1 VNVSSKGVRQTVS
14 IPGTGLSHT
23 SFSRRTSRRR
33 QLTSVPHATA
43 SAPSAGHS
51 NSGQSFPTP
60 TTKAPLQLRADPA
73 TITPLDD
80 AAVITVTKQWAERH
94 ASVLG
99 RFITGGIT
107 DIDYRDVDRYR
118 ATYTIESR
126 RVVVRTEPLARKVKA
141 TGVLASPA
149 SFDPWAESIAEQLSA
164 TRTLATCP
172 TCRGEGRHRCPACA
186 GSGDL
191 LCDACGATGTVIS
204 DRSGNSIKCRT
215 CGGDGRRR
223 CPCRDGIVSCDSCN
237 GKGVATV
244 WLEVESTS
252 RVERRTDGDP
262 RFVASGATE
271 EIAANVERIGGAEG
285 TRDTI
290 GSTATAL
297 LERPALQVGLNT
309 TADRER
315 RVEVQHEQSAIA
327 VVRYTLAGREGELA
341 IEGWSGNLKAEE
353 GAVAPLRALHS
364 RLWLGAIAAFCASG
378 LLALWFPSRHWYYA
392 SSPIAGI
399 LALGPFL
406 LPLAVWPFLVYR
418 SRPAQ
423 NRDAYASLVALVP
436 AVTIVVAQALLAAT
450 GPSLQRAQEL
460 AATGHPREAM
470 LEAKAS
476 AELGINAD
484 KAKVFHD
491 ALLLKE
497 VEKNA
502 NPSSVW
508 PELAAATFLTEGSRH
523 EAERHALGVTE
534 HRADTLLL
542 AGEYPAVLSFIGSV
556 PMPFRTAASLQERK
570 ARAEGKLVETEWATI
585 GNAALL
591 ADRVKACQAI
601 QPPLKEL
608 GNALSDY
615 ASVSAGQIDKA
626 CAKADAEEKQ
636 RLRLVEAAAA
646 AAQLK
651 AAQAGRAAEA
661 RVARN
666 ARAWSTAPLS
676 CNDGTLSPSCVCG
689 GSHRG
694 CCSHHGGVAGCS
706 APR

>member
-1 VNVSSKGVRQTVS
+1 
-14 IPGTGLSHT
+14 
-23 SFSRRTSRRR
+23 
-33 QLTSVPHATA
+33 
-43 SAPSAGHS
+43 
-51 NSGQSFPTP
+51 
-60 TTKAPLQLRADPA
+60 
-73 TITPLDD
+73 
-80 AAVITVTKQWAERH
+80 
-94 ASVLG
+94 
-99 RFITGGIT
+99 
-107 DIDYRDVDRYR
+107 
-118 ATYTIESR
+118 
-126 RVVVRTEPLARKVKA
+126 
-141 TGVLASPA
+141 
-149 SFDPWAESIAEQLSA
+149 
-164 TRTLATCP
+164 
-172 TCRGEGRHRCPACA
+172 
-186 GSGDL
+186 
-191 LCDACGATGTVIS
+191 
-204 DRSGNSIKCRT
+204 
-215 CGGDGRRR
+215 
-223 CPCRDGIVSCDSCN
+223 
-237 GKGVATV
+237 VATV